1 MSFNLQNNETF
12 YGFAVNDADTM
23 KNNQVEEKI
32 CVLHF
37 QT

>member
-12 YGFAVNDADTM
+12 GFAVNDADSM